1 MIDERTKIEEHFIT
15 LGASQEIGDLQQ
27 MQTALARLSRY
38 YSSLSEE
45 EVSKFV
51 EFELMVETGNLTV
64 DDYDDDDY
72 YEPSWAD
79 EWYDFD
85 PDC

>member
-1 MIDERTKIEEHFIT
+1 MIDERTKIEEHLIN
-15 LGASQEIGDLQQ
+15 LEVAQEFGDLHQ

-38 YSSLSEE
+38 YSSLTEE
-45 EVSKFV
+45 EVNKFL
-51 EFELMVETGNLTV
+51 EFELMVETGNLNI
-64 DDYDDDDY
+64 DENEDY
-72 YEPSWAD
+72 YEDPSWEQ